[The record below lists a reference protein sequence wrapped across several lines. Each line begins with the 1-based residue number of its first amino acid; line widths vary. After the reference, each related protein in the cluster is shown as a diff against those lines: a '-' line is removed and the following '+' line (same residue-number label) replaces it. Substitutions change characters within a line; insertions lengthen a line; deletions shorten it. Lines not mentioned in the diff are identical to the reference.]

1 MKKYETLGDLLIDF
15 RSFNTL
21 SQSELASQFDVDI
34 RSVIRW
40 EKDESLLSSA
50 KEKAMTLI
58 TFRPYQVIRNLN
70 MSNQIP
76 TFYDFDLRKYSLSA
90 ISSDLPM

>member
-34 RSVIRW
+34 RSVIR
-40 EKDESLLSSA
+40 
-50 KEKAMTLI
+50 
-58 TFRPYQVIRNLN
+58 
-70 MSNQIP
+70 
-76 TFYDFDLRKYSLSA
+76 
-90 ISSDLPM
+90 